1 MPSPSQPQAQFV
13 PIPPDLDLN
22 ALVENTSNFDYVT
35 RLPFEMIK
43 EHPFQH
49 LEQLI
54 LLQVVIGGKPLV
66 IGNCEDVLDPYL
78 FSPQWLQNQV
88 GKKGR
93 LLCAEINLL
102 DRKLTDV

>member
-1 MPSPSQPQAQFV
+1 MPSPSHHQAQFV
-13 PIPPDLDLN
+13 PIPPDLDLD

-43 EHPFQH
+43 EHSIQH

-54 LLQVVIGGKPLV
+54 LLHVVIGGKPLV
-66 IGNCEDVLDPYL
+66 IENWEDLLDPYL
-78 FSPQWLQNQV
+78 FSPQWLQDQV

-93 LLCAEINLL
+93 LLLRR
-102 DRKLTDV
+102 D